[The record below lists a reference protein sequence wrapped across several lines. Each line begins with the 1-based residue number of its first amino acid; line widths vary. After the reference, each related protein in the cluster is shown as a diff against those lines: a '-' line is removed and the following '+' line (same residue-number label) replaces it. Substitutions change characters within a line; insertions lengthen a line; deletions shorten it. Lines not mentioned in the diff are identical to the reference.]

1 VININDLMPVEAE
14 GSEAHIK
21 DIKEERLEK
30 LKALH

>member
-1 VININDLMPVEAE
+1 MPVEAE